1 MCADVAR
8 KESDAGPRLL
18 AGKVA
23 VVTGGGRG
31 LGQAGALALAAA
43 GARVALLGRSAESL
57 AETAGHIA
65 AAGGEALSLPT
76 DVTREDEI
84 VAAAERVKRE
94 WGGTDVL
101 VNNAG
106 TALVR
111 PFLDL
116 DTASLRS
123 LLELN
128 VVAPMVC
135 ARVFGAQMIAR
146 RWGRVIN
153 MASIVGLVGEAN
165 LAAYSASKGALI
177 AWTRELAVEWARHEI
192 TVNALAPGYFR
203 TDLNAKALDDPEIG
217 ERMLK
222 KIPLRRA
229 GKPAELGPLLV
240 YLASEAS
247 GFMTGSVLVIDGGQ
261 VAR

>member
-1 MCADVAR
+1 MCADVA
-8 KESDAGPRLL
+8 KSDTVHQPL

-43 GARVALLGRSAESL
+43 GAKVALLGRSAAAL
-57 AETAGHIA
+57 TETAAQITR
-65 AAGGEALSLPT
+65 AGGVALALPT
-76 DVTREDEI
+76 DVTREDEV
-84 VAAAERVKRE
+84 VAAAEAVQRE
-94 WGGTDVL
+94 WGATEVL
-101 VNNAG
+101 FNNAG

-116 DTASLRS
+116 DTPSLRG

-135 ARVFGAQMIAR
+135 ARVFGAQMIGR

-177 AWTRELAVEWARHEI
+177 AWTRELAVEWARHNI

-229 GKPAELGPLLV
+229 GNPAELGPLLV